1 MKKNSS
7 FSMVTLDRQVP
18 EGEIPLIV
26 EAQRRRE
33 VPVLSKERIA
43 LFAGIETSPHFSA
56 EAAYGAFAGILGKK
70 DE

>member
-7 FSMVTLDRQVP
+7 FSVVTLDRQVP
-18 EGEIPLIV
+18 ERKTPRIVGEK
-26 EAQRRRE
+26 RTRD
-33 VPVLSKERIA
+33 VPILSKERIA

-56 EAAYGAFAGILGKK
+56 EVAYGAFAGILGKK